1 MDELELRQLCRD
13 VLGDLS
19 VRPPLDA
26 DVLCERLGE
35 VRGRP
40 ITLIPRDLPVS
51 GAFGCLVP
59 MPRKDLIIYQRQ
71 TTRPHQ
77 WHIIFHEVL
86 HLLRGHLSTGGDG
99 RPLLCGELFAGTGTA
114 GQHTAGQPPTLY
126 DRWQEW
132 EAETGAIILS
142 EWVGVS
148 ADPASLHAGTRA
160 ERAIARAFGGG
171 GGWP

>member
-1 MDELELRQLCRD
+1 MDELELRQLCRN
-13 VLGDLS
+13 VLWDLG

-26 DVLCERLGE
+26 EVLCERLGE
-35 VRGRP
+35 VRARP
-40 ITLIPRDLPVS
+40 ITLIPRDLPLS

-59 MPRKDLIIYQRQ
+59 MPRKDLIIYQCQ

-86 HLLRGHLSTGGDG
+86 HLLRGHVSTGGDAK
-99 RPLLCGELFAGTGTA
+99 PLLCGELFADTSAA
-114 GQHTAGQPPTLY
+114 GRQQTLY

-132 EAETGAIILS
+132 EAETGATILS
-142 EWVGVS
+142 EWVS
-148 ADPASLHAGTRA
+148 APADPASLHAGTRA

>member
-1 MDELELRQLCRD
+1 MDELELRQLCRN
-13 VLGDLS
+13 VLWDLD

-26 DVLCERLGE
+26 EVLCERLGE
-35 VRGRP
+35 VRRRP
-40 ITLIPRDLPVS
+40 ITLIPRVLPVS

-86 HLLRGHLSTGGDG
+86 HLLRGHVSADGDG
-99 RPLLCGELFAGTGTA
+99 QPLLCGELFADTSAA
-114 GQHTAGQPPTLY
+114 GRQQTLY

-132 EAETGAIILS
+132 EAETGATILS

-171 GGWP
+171 DGWP